1 MARETSAGRGRSLTP
16 RARRRLGAVESGE
29 LLPRLAESRV
39 GRVLE
44 PLARLQSRSA
54 QLSFVEEV
62 TKILAHAFA
71 YAEAE
76 RVAGDYAEFG
86 VWEGRTFVE
95 AYRVAQR
102 FPAFPRRFVA
112 FDSFVGLPDLGEVDA
127 GGQFFAGQF
136 DHDPRAFEA
145 RLRRARIPPERVTI
159 VEGFFAETLGHPERI
174 PLDEVAVAFVD
185 CDLYAST
192 VPVLDYLTPKL
203 AQGAV
208 LIFDDWYCFQG
219 APDRG
224 ERRAC
229 GEWLE
234 RNPQISLVPWRQHSW
249 GGQGFLVRLDEG
261 AGADTSTPSR

>member
-1 MARETSAGRGRSLTP
+1 M
-16 RARRRLGAVESGE
+16 ESGE
-29 LLPRLAESRV
+29 LLARLSESGV
-39 GRVLE
+39 VRVLE
-44 PLARLQSRSA
+44 PWARLQSRSA

-71 YAEAE
+71 YAQAE
-76 RVAGDYAEFG
+76 RVPGDYAEFG

-102 FPAFPRRFVA
+102 FPGFPRRFVA
-112 FDSFVGLPDLGEVDA
+112 FDSFAGLPELSEVDA

-145 RLRRARIPPERVTI
+145 RLRRARIPPGEVTI
-159 VEGFFAETLGHPERI
+159 VEGFFEETLARPERI
-174 PLDEVAVAFVD
+174 PLETVAVAWVD

-192 VPVLDYLTPKL
+192 VPVLDYLAPRL
-203 AQGAV
+203 AHGAV
-208 LIFDDWYCFQG
+208 LIFDDWFCFQG

-229 GEWLE
+229 AEWLE
-234 RNPQISLVPWRQHSW
+234 RNPQISLVPWRQHGW
-249 GGQGFLVRLDEG
+249 GGQGFLVRR
-261 AGADTSTPSR
+261 ADAATPSR